1 MHMAHIASRSLY
13 NTSIIYMHS
22 PRPYASLSL
31 QELNDLA
38 EIDVKSNISIIRD
51 IIHELSHRKMPKAR
65 NLHGRLSKLVGPDK
79 NCDTTKRIVESHPV
93 EAVSLEPQRT
103 NAHAPVLPLPH
114 QLNTPAAAST
124 VPNQVTHLPARPN
137 EQRQKTIFDSYE
149 RDIDSGPETRG
160 TGHEQISVPAST
172 LSTESATPSAS
183 AEFSKAIRVVGTRN
197 GICYIAG
204 LEPIAAP
211 SPELSLLDR
220 ALSASPGKDLI
231 LSSPDVVVP
240 SDLREEKALRIFEF
254 VRSWRDLTEN
264 PIQHTKD
271 YQWTQTLRALPRG
284 LNDEV
289 KTGIDPEMR
298 SKGIILQVRRPASV
312 PEAPV
317 LPGSIRDWIQGNLS
331 DWQTE
336 LGYRAQRLVPSPVKP
351 GEPKEPDHIEDFSSN
366 PIRVSAWSTWLA
378 KWLLWARDARQRSQ
392 VVDLYTRLF
401 AVIGL
406 IEGRSHEW
414 ELTLG
419 SAVLDWRI
427 SQNVVIRHPLLMRR
441 VSLEFD
447 SSAAEI
453 TIRDTQAAVEFAN
466 RALANAP
473 IDGPGLAVGRKL
485 LVELKPHPL
494 DEEQVAAFLH
504 AVLNS
509 WFASVDFEHSTVPKP
524 ECTFSPMLFLRP
536 AGSQVGLFVD
546 RVIDQLKGGDLC
558 PEIFHWLTAESMP
571 PAHPELGIGLGES
584 GTPPSGNVAVSATL
598 AGNDVGQEDAD
609 LFFTKAA
616 NKEQRQIL
624 RLLQRQSAIVVQGP
638 PGTGKTHT
646 IGNLIG
652 HFLAL
657 GWRVLVTSQTSKA
670 LGEVRN
676 QVAEELQTLCVPLLD
691 ADREGREVLQRC
703 LNGISNEASHR
714 TPSQVAA
721 ELKELVKER
730 EGLIERRRDLR
741 RQLIHA
747 RRSEID
753 PIVVAG
759 VAERPVAAAK
769 ALAGAGP
776 ADLWIPG
783 PLAAGSGCP
792 LTQQQLHELY
802 ATQAILN
809 RVEDFALGLP
819 LPEMAALPTSE
830 RLTELARDLAILYD
844 QKSRDIPGIWKG
856 LVVPPEETLAAL
868 QENLQLTL
876 EDLSTADS
884 WRLAAIEG
892 GAGTTSNEGPWFA
905 MITAW
910 RNAIAAKDRV
920 QEVTFALAPDL
931 GSCDDAAALVAA
943 REIEAHLKSGGK
955 IRAVLSFLS
964 DRKWKIY
971 LEAWKVKG
979 KPVALAEHFNAIAT
993 LIAYRE
999 SCRAF
1004 AVRFTSLATV
1014 HGLPDPKGYGFE
1026 APEMLKQYLET
1037 IIRLVDWM
1045 KDKYTPLV
1053 DKLKAVG
1060 INVPALVSSHAPIA
1074 GNFAATNRLI
1084 SVLRDQL
1091 LPAIAASLAQYRI
1104 STVEAAWN
1112 KSLVALRGYLNA
1124 NPRHPC
1130 MAEMVDAWSKWTP
1143 EAFQSATRD
1152 LAKLLA
1158 KRDEWVRRQSLLA
1171 RLESTAPGWLQAIRQ
1186 RHAPHDVAVP
1196 PAGFERA
1203 WQFRQWEE
1211 ELVRRHA
1218 ISLVDLN
1225 RDLQAIENQLPTT
1238 TSRLVQAKAW
1248 GHQLKRLSGE
1258 EGRALNHWADVMRK
1272 LGAGTGKMAPDLQ
1285 RAAQRHAGEAML
1297 AVPVWIM
1304 PIWRVFQTILP
1315 DPKNR
1320 FDVVI
1325 IDEASQADLKALPVL
1340 YLGKRLMVVGD
1351 DQQVTPSAVGQNLDD
1366 LKKLQG
1372 QWLGDFK
1379 TPELFDGRESLYSIV
1394 KSNVG
1399 VGVTGLREHF
1409 RCVPDIIAFS
1419 NQLCYLKN
1427 GNPLRPLRDGKK
1439 SPINPAVVAYQVAGS
1454 EFGDKINIKEAQQ
1467 ITALLG
1473 AMLEHPSYVDATFGV
1488 ICLVGDQQAMKI
1500 DELIRR
1506 HVGLSDERIEEIKG
1520 GGGSTRRLCGKPP
1533 DFQGDERD
1541 VILLSMVDSPKG
1553 VPLSNLYD
1561 GDESA
1566 AAGPLSMRKND
1577 TFTQRF
1583 NVAASRARNQM
1594 WLVHSL
1600 DPSLD
1605 LQAGDLRRRLIEHCR
1620 SPGDLRKLML
1630 DRSEET
1636 DSPFE
1641 VEVLQILMAAGYK
1654 VIPQYPVGALRID
1667 LLVTDGRRSLAVEC
1681 DGDRFHGPERL
1692 IHDMER
1698 QRDLERM
1705 GHTFHRIRGSAFY
1718 RHREQTV
1725 AALLAR
1731 VVEHG
1736 IEPSNVES
1744 SAEIPTV
1751 GVTQAIIARAQEL
1764 MIEWGWVQ
1772 VPVLPGTAHTEDASS
1787 LDPEKSSLSRTPNR
1801 YTGV

>member
-1 MHMAHIASRSLY
+1 MP
-13 NTSIIYMHS
+13 S
-22 PRPYASLSL
+22 PRPYASLS
-31 QELNDLA
+31 QHELNNLA
-38 EIDVKSNISIIRD
+38 EQHLKSDIGIIRK
-51 IIHELSHRKMPKAR
+51 IIYELSHRKKPKAR
-65 NLHGRLSKLVGPDK
+65 NLHGRLSKLVAPEKSNAAVRKAD
-79 NCDTTKRIVESHPV
+79 DSQQVEPGSP
-93 EAVSLEPQRT
+93 APRST
-103 NAHAPVLPLPH
+103 NVHAPAFSSPH
-114 QLNTPAAAST
+114 QANIPASVFT
-124 VPNQVTHLPARPN
+124 SPNPGTHIPPRPT
-137 EQRQKTIFDSYE
+137 EQRQKTIFDNHESA
-149 RDIDSGPETRG
+149 IDSVPETRE
-160 TGHEQISVPAST
+160 TVHEKIPAPDPTPQETSAALAISGELA
-172 LSTESATPSAS
+172 
-183 AEFSKAIRVVGTRN
+183 KAMHVVSTRN
-197 GICYIAG
+197 GICYVAG
-204 LEPIAAP
+204 LEPVTAP
-211 SPELSLLDR
+211 PPELSLLDR
-220 ALSASPGKDLI
+220 ALSAPPGKDLI

-264 PIQHTKD
+264 PIQHIKD
-271 YQWTQTLRALPRG
+271 YQWTQTLRALPHG
-284 LNDEV
+284 LHDEV
-289 KTGIDPEMR
+289 KTGVDPEMR
-298 SKGIILQVRRPASV
+298 GKGIILQVRRPAAV

-317 LPGSIRDWIQGNLS
+317 LPGALRDWIQGNLC

-351 GEPKEPDHIEDFSSN
+351 GELKEPDHIEDFSSN
-366 PIRVSAWSTWLA
+366 PVRVAAWTTWLA
-378 KWLLWARDARQRSQ
+378 KWLLWARDARVRSQ

-419 SAVLDWRI
+419 SAVLDWRV
-427 SQNVVIRHPLLMRR
+427 SQKVVIRHPLLMRR

-473 IDGPGLAVGRKL
+473 IDGPGLAVGRKIL
-485 LVELKPHPL
+485 GEVKPHPL
-494 DEEQVAAFLH
+494 DEEQVSGFLH

-571 PAHPELGIGLGES
+571 PAHPDLDNGLGES
-584 GTPPSGNVAVSATL
+584 GTPPSGNAVGSATL
-598 AGNDVGQEDAD
+598 IGNDVGQEDAD

-676 QVAEELQTLCVPLLD
+676 QVVEELQTLCVPLLD

-703 LNGISNEASHR
+703 LNGIANEASNR
-714 TPSQVAA
+714 TPSQVAV
-721 ELKELVKER
+721 ELEELVKER
-730 EGLIERRRDLR
+730 NGLIERRRDLR

-783 PLAAGSGCP
+783 PLAAGSSCP
-792 LTQQQLHELY
+792 LTHRQLHELY
-802 ATQAILN
+802 ATQAILTQ
-809 RVEDFALGLP
+809 VEDFSLELP
-819 LPEMAALPTSE
+819 LPEMAALPTSDW
-830 RLTELARDLAILYD
+830 LTELVRDLTILYD
-844 QKSRDIPGIWKG
+844 QKSRDIPGLWKG
-856 LVVPPEETLAAL
+856 LAIPPEETLAAL

-876 EDLSTADS
+876 QDLSTADS

-892 GAGTTSNEGPWFA
+892 GAGATASEGPWFA

-910 RNAIAAKDRV
+910 RKAIAEKDRV

-931 GSCDDAAALVAA
+931 GPCDDAAALVAA
-943 REIEAHLKSGGK
+943 REIVAHFKSGGK
-955 IRAVLSFLS
+955 IRTLLSFLS

-971 LEAWKVKG
+971 LETWKVKG
-979 KPVALAEHFNAIAT
+979 KPATLSEHFNAIVT

-999 SCRAF
+999 SCREF
-1004 AVRFTSLATV
+1004 AVRFTSLASV
-1014 HGLPDPKGYGFE
+1014 HGLPDPKDYGFE
-1026 APEMLKQYLET
+1026 APEMLKQYVET
-1037 IIRLVDWM
+1037 IIRLVDWR
-1045 KDKYTPLV
+1045 KDRYAPLIN
-1053 DKLKAVG
+1053 KLKTLG
-1060 INVPALVSSHAPIA
+1060 INADALVSSHAPVA
-1074 GNFAATNRLI
+1074 GNFAATKRLI
-1084 SVLRDQL
+1084 AVLQGQL
-1091 LPAIAASLAQYRI
+1091 LPTITAHLAQYRI
-1104 STVEAAWN
+1104 STLEATWN
-1112 KSLVALRGYLNA
+1112 KYLIALRGYLNA

-1130 MAEMVDAWSKWTP
+1130 MAEMVDSWSKRTP
-1143 EAFQSATRD
+1143 EAFQTATCD

-1158 KRDEWVRRQSLLA
+1158 KRDEWTRRQSLLA
-1171 RLESTAPGWLQAIRQ
+1171 RLESTAPGWQQAIRQ
-1186 RHAPHDVAVP
+1186 RHASHDVAIP
-1196 PAGFERA
+1196 PADFERA

-1218 ISLVDLN
+1218 ISLIDLN
-1225 RDLQAIENQLPTT
+1225 RDLQTIEKQLPTT

-1248 GHQLKRLSGE
+1248 GHQLKRLSRE

-1439 SPINPAVVAYQVAGS
+1439 SPLNPAVVAYQVAGS
-1454 EFGDKINIKEAQQ
+1454 EYGDKINLKEAQQ
-1467 ITALLG
+1467 ITALFG
-1473 AMLEHPSYVDATFGV
+1473 AMLEHPSYVGATFGV
-1488 ICLVGDQQAMKI
+1488 ICLVGDQQALKI

-1506 HVGLSDERIEEIKG
+1506 HVGLSDERIEQIKG

-1553 VPLSNLYD
+1553 IPLTNLSD
-1561 GDESA
+1561 VDDST

-1620 SPGDLRKLML
+1620 SPGDLRKLMQ

-1636 DSPFE
+1636 ESPFE
-1641 VEVLQILMAAGYK
+1641 LEVLQILMAAGYK

-1667 LLVTDGRRSLAVEC
+1667 LLVTDGLRSLAVEC
-1681 DGDRFHGPERL
+1681 DGERFHGPERL

-1718 RHREQTV
+1718 RYREQTV
-1725 AALLAR
+1725 AALLTRIA
-1731 VVEHG
+1731 EHG
-1736 IEPSNVES
+1736 IEPGNVDS
-1744 SAEIPTV
+1744 SAETLTD
-1751 GVTQAIIARAQEL
+1751 GVTQAIILRAQKL

-1772 VPVLPGTAHTEDASS
+1772 APLLPATDQVEGASS
-1787 LDPEKSSLSRTPNR
+1787 VDLGTSTPSQSPDPF
-1801 YTGV
+1801 TGV